1 MAVDLTKYVQELEDV
16 VCSACGSGDYE
27 VLSNKERY
35 NLPLRAVMCRTCSL
49 IFINPRPVKRVYEKL
64 NMADYRLAAVGHDGP
79 DDRMFKRQ
87 REHMMK
93 VTLPFIQK
101 YADAHEIQSVLD
113 VGCLYG
119 GTMAGWLD
127 FNSQA
132 AVEGIEP
139 VIKVAAYAR
148 NRLGAKVTTGIIE
161 NFQSEKKFGLV
172 IFAQAL
178 NHTLD
183 PKANLEKIRTLLDN
197 DGYLFISLYD
207 AVSAL
212 LNRPID
218 KMVEITHPYMFSRE
232 SIQYILLR
240 AGFRIVGYEDKLLD
254 AKYLDKKDV
263 TGLSFPRIRVL
274 AQRAETVDSKVN
286 EPDYKM
292 VLGRVNRNMEFYM
305 RWADEI
311 QKWYKP
317 NIWRRIVKAVKNG
330 I

>member
-1 MAVDLTKYVQELEDV
+1 MVDLTKYVQELESV
-16 VCSACGSGDYE
+16 VCSACGSNDYE
-27 VLSNKERY
+27 VLSKKERY
-35 NLPLRAVMCRTCSL
+35 NLPLQAVMCRTCSL
-49 IFINPRPVKRVYEKL
+49 IYINPRPVKQVYERL

-79 DDRMFKRQ
+79 DDKMFNRQ
-87 REHMMK
+87 REHLMK
-93 VTLPFIQK
+93 VTLPFIK
-101 YADAHEIQSVLD
+101 RYADAHKIKSVLD

-119 GTMAGWLD
+119 GTMAGWRD
-127 FNSQA
+127 FNSKA
-132 AVEGIEP
+132 TVEGIEP
-139 VIKVAAYAR
+139 VIRVAAYAQQ
-148 NRLGAKVTTGIIE
+148 RLGAKVTTGIIE
-161 NFQSEKKFGLV
+161 NFQSDKKFGLV

-197 DGYLFISLYD
+197 EGYLFISLYD

-232 SIQYILLR
+232 SIQYILIK

-254 AKYLDKKDV
+254 AKNLDKKDV
-263 TGLSFPRIRVL
+263 TGLTFPRIRVL
-274 AQRAETVDSKVN
+274 AQKAELVDSNVD
-286 EPDYKM
+286 EPDYQM
-292 VLGRVNRNMEFYM
+292 VLGRVNRNMEFYT

-317 NIWRRIVKAVKNG
+317 NIWRRIVKVAMAG
-330 I
+330 L

>member
-1 MAVDLTKYVQELEDV
+1 MSVDLTKYVQELEDV
-16 VCSACGSGDYE
+16 VCSACGSDDYE
-27 VLSNKERY
+27 VLAKKERY
-35 NLPLRAVMCRTCSL
+35 NLPLRSVMCRTCGL
-49 IFINPRPVKRVYEKL
+49 IYINPRPVKRVYEKL

-79 DDRMFKRQ
+79 DNRMFKRQ
-87 REHMMK
+87 RDHMMK
-93 VTLPFIQK
+93 VTLPFIQR
-101 YADAHEIQSVLD
+101 YADAQNIESMLD

-127 FNSQA
+127 FNGQTV
-132 AVEGIEP
+132 VEGIEP

-148 NRLGAKVTTGIIE
+148 NRVGSKVTTGIIE

-183 PKANLEKIRTLLDN
+183 PRANLEKIRTLLDN

-232 SIQYILLR
+232 SIQYLLLR
-240 AGFRIVGYEDKLLD
+240 SGFRIVGYEDRLLD
-254 AKYLDKKDV
+254 AKDLDEKDIARL
-263 TGLSFPRIRVL
+263 TFPRIRVL
-274 AQRAETVDSKVN
+274 AQKDELVDNKVN
-286 EPDYKM
+286 EPDYNV
-292 VLGRVNRNMEFYM
+292 VLGRVKRNMEFYQ
-305 RWADEI
+305 RWEALI

-317 NIWRRIVKAVKNG
+317 NIWRRIVKTAMMSN
-330 I
+330 